1 MSRKVHILTGK
12 DSPLVK
18 ELYALLAN
26 NEIPLDMKPSEF
38 CNGKADQFGHIDT
51 NCFCNAFNKAKN
63 MAKNDN
69 PPPGIS
75 KYSGASNNE
84 VIVCMDYYYTNR

>member
-1 MSRKVHILTGK
+1 
-12 DSPLVK
+12 VK

-26 NEIPLDMKPSEF
+26 NEIPPDMKPSEF

-51 NCFCNAFNKAKN
+51 NCFRNAFNTAKN

-69 PPPGIS
+69 PPPDSIS

-84 VIVCMDYYYTNR
+84 VIVCIITILITNVI